1 MYLRKYHPSDCAA
14 LAALFYETI
23 HTVNARD
30 YPQEQLDAW
39 ADGHVDL
46 DAWNESFLA
55 HNTYVAVQ
63 ECVDADDIDS
73 RASDSAGSISGK
85 TYCKPNQNMDNV
97 SSQLFDSS
105 DTAPGKTGGNP
116 ANALIIGFGDMD
128 DTGYLDRL
136 YVHKDYQGRG
146 VATAICDRLEEDFCL
161 SRGRLL
167 QNSAMQKRKN
177 DTFTTHASITARPF
191 FEKRGYTVVKAQQVV
206 RKGISI
212 RNYIMRKRIEY
223 SV

>member
-63 ECVDADDIDS
+63 ECDGADDIDS
-73 RASDSAGSISGK
+73 RTPDSA
-85 TYCKPNQNMDNV
+85 
-97 SSQLFDSS
+97 DSAS
-105 DTAPGKTGGNP
+105 GKTGGN
-116 ANALIIGFGDMD
+116 ANSLIIGFGDMD

-161 SRGRLL
+161 SRGQLL

-212 RNYIMRKRIEY
+212 RNYIMRKRIE
-223 SV
+223 

>member
-63 ECVDADDIDS
+63 ECDGADDIDS
-73 RASDSAGSISGK
+73 CASDSAG
-85 TYCKPNQNMDNV
+85 TV
-97 SSQLFDSS
+97 
-105 DTAPGKTGGNP
+105 PGKTGGSP
-116 ANALIIGFGDMD
+116 ASALIIGFGDMD

-136 YVHKDYQGRG
+136 YVHKDYQERG

-167 QNSAMQKRKN
+167 QNSAVQKRKN

-191 FEKRGYTVVKAQQVV
+191 FEKRGYTVVKAQKVV

-212 RNYIMRKRIEY
+212 RNYIMRKHIE
-223 SV
+223 

>member
-63 ECVDADDIDS
+63 ECVGADDIDS
-73 RASDSAGSISGK
+73 RASDS
-85 TYCKPNQNMDNV
+85 T
-97 SSQLFDSS
+97 
-105 DTAPGKTGGNP
+105 DTAPGKTGGSP

-167 QNSAMQKRKN
+167 QNSAVQKRKN

-212 RNYIMRKRIEY
+212 RNYIMRKRIE
-223 SV
+223 

>member
-23 HTVNARD
+23 HTVNVRD

-63 ECVDADDIDS
+63 ECDGADDIDS
-73 RASDSAGSISGK
+73 RTPDSAGSAS
-85 TYCKPNQNMDNV
+85 
-97 SSQLFDSS
+97 
-105 DTAPGKTGGNP
+105 GKTGGK
-116 ANALIIGFGDMD
+116 ANSLIIGFGDMD

-167 QNSAMQKRKN
+167 QKSAVQKRKN

>member
-63 ECVDADDIDS
+63 ECVGADDIDS
-73 RASDSAGSISGK
+73 RASDS
-85 TYCKPNQNMDNV
+85 T
-97 SSQLFDSS
+97 
-105 DTAPGKTGGNP
+105 DTAPGKTGGST

-167 QNSAMQKRKN
+167 QNSAVQKRKN

-212 RNYIMRKRIEY
+212 RNYIMRKRIE
-223 SV
+223 

>member
-63 ECVDADDIDS
+63 GCEGADDIDS
-73 RASDSAGSISGK
+73 RTPDSASSASGGP
-85 TYCKPNQNMDNV
+85 YCELNQ
-97 SSQLFDSS
+97 
-105 DTAPGKTGGNP
+105 KTGNISIQICGSP

-146 VATAICDRLEEDFCL
+146 VATAICDRLEEDFCQ

-167 QNSAMQKRKN
+167 QNSAVQKRKN

>member
-1 MYLRKYHPSDCAA
+1 MYLRKYTPSDCAA

-63 ECVDADDIDS
+63 ECVGADDIDS
-73 RASDSAGSISGK
+73 RASDS
-85 TYCKPNQNMDNV
+85 T
-97 SSQLFDSS
+97 
-105 DTAPGKTGGNP
+105 DTAPGKTGGSP

-146 VATAICDRLEEDFCL
+146 VATAICNRLEEDFCL

-167 QNSAMQKRKN
+167 QNSAVQKRKN

-191 FEKRGYTVVKAQQVV
+191 FEKRGYTVVKAQKVV

-212 RNYIMRKRIEY
+212 RNYIMRKHIE
-223 SV
+223 

>member
-63 ECVDADDIDS
+63 ECVGADDIDS
-73 RASDSAGSISGK
+73 RASDS
-85 TYCKPNQNMDNV
+85 T
-97 SSQLFDSS
+97 
-105 DTAPGKTGGNP
+105 DTAPGKTGGSP

-167 QNSAMQKRKN
+167 QNSAVQKRKN

>member
-63 ECVDADDIDS
+63 ECDGAYDIDS
-73 RASDSAGSISGK
+73 RASDSA
-85 TYCKPNQNMDNV
+85 
-97 SSQLFDSS
+97 
-105 DTAPGKTGGNP
+105 DTVPGKTDGNP
-116 ANALIIGFGDMD
+116 ASTLIIGFGDMD

-206 RKGISI
+206 QKGISI

>member
-1 MYLRKYHPSDCAA
+1 MYLRKYHSSDCAA

-23 HTVNARD
+23 HTVNARN

-73 RASDSAGSISGK
+73 RASDS
-85 TYCKPNQNMDNV
+85 T
-97 SSQLFDSS
+97 
-105 DTAPGKTGGNP
+105 DTAPGKTGGSP

-167 QNSAMQKRKN
+167 QNSAVQKRKN

>member
-1 MYLRKYHPSDCAA
+1 MYLRKYYPSDCAA

-63 ECVDADDIDS
+63 ECDGADDIDS
-73 RASDSAGSISGK
+73 RASDSAG
-85 TYCKPNQNMDNV
+85 
-97 SSQLFDSS
+97 
-105 DTAPGKTGGNP
+105 TAPGKTGGSP
-116 ANALIIGFGDMD
+116 ARALIIGFGDMD

-136 YVHKDYQGRG
+136 YAHKDYQGRG

-167 QNSAMQKRKN
+167 QNSAVQKRKN

-212 RNYIMRKRIEY
+212 RNYIMRKHIEY

>member
-1 MYLRKYHPSDCAA
+1 MYLRKYTPSDCAA

-23 HTVNARD
+23 HTVNARN

-73 RASDSAGSISGK
+73 RASDS
-85 TYCKPNQNMDNV
+85 T
-97 SSQLFDSS
+97 
-105 DTAPGKTGGNP
+105 DTAPGKTGGSP

-167 QNSAMQKRKN
+167 QNSAVQKRKN

-212 RNYIMRKRIEY
+212 RNYIMRKRIE
-223 SV
+223 

>member
-1 MYLRKYHPSDCAA
+1 MRKYHPSDCAA

-63 ECVDADDIDS
+63 ECVGADDIDS
-73 RASDSAGSISGK
+73 RASDS
-85 TYCKPNQNMDNV
+85 T
-97 SSQLFDSS
+97 
-105 DTAPGKTGGNP
+105 DTAPGKTGGSP

-167 QNSAMQKRKN
+167 QNSAVQKRKN

>member
-46 DAWNESFLA
+46 DAWNESFLE

-63 ECVDADDIDS
+63 GCDGADDIDS
-73 RASDSAGSISGK
+73 RTPDSASSASGGPYCELNQKMGNISIQICGS
-85 TYCKPNQNMDNV
+85 
-97 SSQLFDSS
+97 
-105 DTAPGKTGGNP
+105 P

-167 QNSAMQKRKN
+167 QNSAVQKRKN

-212 RNYIMRKRIEY
+212 RNYIMRKRIE
-223 SV
+223 

>member
-63 ECVDADDIDS
+63 ECDGADDIDS
-73 RASDSAGSISGK
+73 RASDSA
-85 TYCKPNQNMDNV
+85 
-97 SSQLFDSS
+97 
-105 DTAPGKTGGNP
+105 DTAPGKTDGSS
-116 ANALIIGFGDMD
+116 ASTLIIGFGDMD

-167 QNSAMQKRKN
+167 QNSAVQKRKN

-212 RNYIMRKRIEY
+212 RNYIMRKRIE
-223 SV
+223 

>member
-63 ECVDADDIDS
+63 ECDGADDIDS
-73 RASDSAGSISGK
+73 CASDSAG
-85 TYCKPNQNMDNV
+85 
-97 SSQLFDSS
+97 
-105 DTAPGKTGGNP
+105 TAPGKTDGSS
-116 ANALIIGFGDMD
+116 ASTLIIGFGDMD

-146 VATAICDRLEEDFCL
+146 VGTAICDRLEEDFCL

-167 QNSAMQKRKN
+167 PNGAVQKRKN

>member
-63 ECVDADDIDS
+63 ECVGADDIDS
-73 RASDSAGSISGK
+73 RASDS
-85 TYCKPNQNMDNV
+85 T
-97 SSQLFDSS
+97 
-105 DTAPGKTGGNP
+105 DTAPGKTGGSP

-146 VATAICDRLEEDFCL
+146 VATAICDRLEEDFYL

-167 QNSAMQKRKN
+167 QNSAVQKRKN

-212 RNYIMRKRIEY
+212 RNYIMRKRIE
-223 SV
+223 

>member
-73 RASDSAGSISGK
+73 RASDS
-85 TYCKPNQNMDNV
+85 T
-97 SSQLFDSS
+97 
-105 DTAPGKTGGNP
+105 DTAPGKTGGSP

-167 QNSAMQKRKN
+167 QNSAVQKRKN

>member
-1 MYLRKYHPSDCAA
+1 MFLRKYTPSDCAA

-30 YPQEQLDAW
+30 YSQEQLDAW

-63 ECVDADDIDS
+63 ECVGADDIDS
-73 RASDSAGSISGK
+73 RASDS
-85 TYCKPNQNMDNV
+85 T
-97 SSQLFDSS
+97 

-146 VATAICDRLEEDFCL
+146 VATAICDQLEEDFCL

-167 QNSAMQKRKN
+167 QNSAVQKRKN

>member
-1 MYLRKYHPSDCAA
+1 MYLRKYTPSDCAA

-63 ECVDADDIDS
+63 ECDGADDIDS
-73 RASDSAGSISGK
+73 HASDSAG
-85 TYCKPNQNMDNV
+85 TV
-97 SSQLFDSS
+97 
-105 DTAPGKTGGNP
+105 PGKTDGSP

-146 VATAICDRLEEDFCL
+146 VATAICDRLEEDFYL

-167 QNSAMQKRKN
+167 QNSAVQKRKN

-212 RNYIMRKRIEY
+212 RNYIMRKRIE
-223 SV
+223 

>member
-63 ECVDADDIDS
+63 ECVGADDIDS
-73 RASDSAGSISGK
+73 RASDS
-85 TYCKPNQNMDNV
+85 T
-97 SSQLFDSS
+97 
-105 DTAPGKTGGNP
+105 DTAPGKTGGSP
-116 ANALIIGFGDMD
+116 ANSLIIGFGDMD

-167 QNSAMQKRKN
+167 QNSAVQKRKN

>member
-1 MYLRKYHPSDCAA
+1 MYLRKYHSSDCAA

-30 YPQEQLDAW
+30 YSQEQLDAW

-73 RASDSAGSISGK
+73 RASDS
-85 TYCKPNQNMDNV
+85 T
-97 SSQLFDSS
+97 
-105 DTAPGKTGGNP
+105 DTAPGKTGGSP

-161 SRGRLL
+161 SCGRLL
-167 QNSAMQKRKN
+167 PNSAVQKRKN

-212 RNYIMRKRIEY
+212 RNYIMRKRIE
-223 SV
+223 

>member
-46 DAWNESFLA
+46 DAWNKSFLA

-73 RASDSAGSISGK
+73 RASDS
-85 TYCKPNQNMDNV
+85 T
-97 SSQLFDSS
+97 
-105 DTAPGKTGGNP
+105 DTAPGKTGGSP

-167 QNSAMQKRKN
+167 QNSAVQKRKN

-212 RNYIMRKRIEY
+212 RNYIMRKHIEY

>member
-1 MYLRKYHPSDCAA
+1 MSHFILRPYHPSDCAA

-63 ECVDADDIDS
+63 ECDGADDIDS
-73 RASDSAGSISGK
+73 CASDSAGSAS
-85 TYCKPNQNMDNV
+85 
-97 SSQLFDSS
+97 
-105 DTAPGKTGGNP
+105 GKTGGN
-116 ANALIIGFGDMD
+116 ANSLIIGFGDMD

-136 YVHKDYQGRG
+136 YVHKDYQERG

-161 SRGRLL
+161 SRGQLL

-212 RNYIMRKRIEY
+212 RNYIMRKRIE
-223 SV
+223 

>member
-14 LAALFYETI
+14 LAALFYETV
-23 HTVNARD
+23 HTVNAND
-30 YPQEQLDAW
+30 YSPEQLDAW
-39 ADGHVDL
+39 ADGQVDL
-46 DAWNESFLA
+46 NAWNESFLA

-63 ECVDADDIDS
+63 ECDGADDIDS
-73 RASDSAGSISGK
+73 CASDSAGPAPRK
-85 TYCKPNQNMDNV
+85 TDGSLSP
-97 SSQLFDSS
+97 
-105 DTAPGKTGGNP
+105 T
-116 ANALIIGFGDMD
+116 LIIGFGDMD

-167 QNSAMQKRKN
+167 QNSAVQKRKN

>member
-1 MYLRKYHPSDCAA
+1 MYLKKYHPSDCAA

-63 ECVDADDIDS
+63 ECDGADDIDS
-73 RASDSAGSISGK
+73 RASDSADSASGEP
-85 TYCKPNQNMDNV
+85 YCELNQ
-97 SSQLFDSS
+97 
-105 DTAPGKTGGNP
+105 KTGNISIQICGSP
-116 ANALIIGFGDMD
+116 ASTLIIGFGDMD

-167 QNSAMQKRKN
+167 QNSAVQKRKN

>member
-1 MYLRKYHPSDCAA
+1 MYLRKYHSSDCAA

-63 ECVDADDIDS
+63 ECVGADDIDS
-73 RASDSAGSISGK
+73 RASDS
-85 TYCKPNQNMDNV
+85 T
-97 SSQLFDSS
+97 
-105 DTAPGKTGGNP
+105 DTAPGKTGGSP

-167 QNSAMQKRKN
+167 QNSAVQKRKN

-212 RNYIMRKRIEY
+212 RNYIMRKHIE
-223 SV
+223 

>member
-1 MYLRKYHPSDCAA
+1 MYLRKYHSSDCAA

-30 YPQEQLDAW
+30 YSQEQLDAW

-63 ECVDADDIDS
+63 ECDGADDIDS
-73 RASDSAGSISGK
+73 CASDSAG
-85 TYCKPNQNMDNV
+85 TV
-97 SSQLFDSS
+97 
-105 DTAPGKTGGNP
+105 PGKTGGSP
-116 ANALIIGFGDMD
+116 ASTLIIGFGDMD

-167 QNSAMQKRKN
+167 QNSAVQKRKN

>member
-1 MYLRKYHPSDCAA
+1 M
-14 LAALFYETI
+14 
-23 HTVNARD
+23 
-30 YPQEQLDAW
+30 
-39 ADGHVDL
+39 
-46 DAWNESFLA
+46 
-55 HNTYVAVQ
+55 AVQ
-63 ECVDADDIDS
+63 GCDGADDIDS
-73 RASDSAGSISGK
+73 RTPDSASSASGGPYCELNQKMGNISIQICGS
-85 TYCKPNQNMDNV
+85 
-97 SSQLFDSS
+97 
-105 DTAPGKTGGNP
+105 P

-167 QNSAMQKRKN
+167 QNSAVQKRKN

>member
-1 MYLRKYHPSDCAA
+1 MYLRKYHPSDCTA

-73 RASDSAGSISGK
+73 RASDS
-85 TYCKPNQNMDNV
+85 T
-97 SSQLFDSS
+97 
-105 DTAPGKTGGNP
+105 DTAPGKTGGSP

-128 DTGYLDRL
+128 NTGYLDRL

-167 QNSAMQKRKN
+167 QNSAVQKRKN

-212 RNYIMRKRIEY
+212 RNYIMRKRIE
-223 SV
+223 

>member
-23 HTVNARD
+23 HTVNVRD

-63 ECVDADDIDS
+63 ECDGADDIDS
-73 RASDSAGSISGK
+73 RTPDSAGSAS
-85 TYCKPNQNMDNV
+85 
-97 SSQLFDSS
+97 
-105 DTAPGKTGGNP
+105 GKTGGN
-116 ANALIIGFGDMD
+116 ANSLIIGFGDMD

-146 VATAICDRLEEDFCL
+146 VATAICDRLEEEFCL

>member
-1 MYLRKYHPSDCAA
+1 MYLRKYTPSDCAA

-63 ECVDADDIDS
+63 ECVGADDIDS
-73 RASDSAGSISGK
+73 RASDS
-85 TYCKPNQNMDNV
+85 T
-97 SSQLFDSS
+97 
-105 DTAPGKTGGNP
+105 DTAPGKTGGSP

-167 QNSAMQKRKN
+167 QNSAVQKRKN

-212 RNYIMRKRIEY
+212 RNYIMRKHIE
-223 SV
+223 

>member
-1 MYLRKYHPSDCAA
+1 MYLRKYTPSDCAA

-63 ECVDADDIDS
+63 ECDGADDIDS
-73 RASDSAGSISGK
+73 CASDSAG
-85 TYCKPNQNMDNV
+85 
-97 SSQLFDSS
+97 
-105 DTAPGKTGGNP
+105 TAPGKTGGSP

-146 VATAICDRLEEDFCL
+146 VATAICDRLEEEFCL
-161 SRGRLL
+161 SRGRIF
-167 QNSAMQKRKN
+167 QNSAVQKRKN

-212 RNYIMRKRIEY
+212 RNYIMRKRIE
-223 SV
+223 